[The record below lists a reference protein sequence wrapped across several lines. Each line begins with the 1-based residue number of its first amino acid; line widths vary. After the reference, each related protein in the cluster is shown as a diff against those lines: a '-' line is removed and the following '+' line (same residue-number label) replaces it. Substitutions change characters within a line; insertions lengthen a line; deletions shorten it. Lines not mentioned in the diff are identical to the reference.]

1 MVVGHNARPGGQ
13 LHVAQAEPDGGLPIL
28 GCQQGVTIPIYA
40 AQHSVQ
46 RIFGS
51 LRDLQVIFRLRV
63 FSTSQTES
71 QPAQNPLTQTV
82 GQAKSY

>member
-1 MVVGHNARPGGQ
+1 MLVFFSQRVLRRRA
-13 LHVAQAEPDGGLPIL
+13 AE
-28 GCQQGVTIPIYA
+28 Q
-40 AQHSVQ
+40 SVQ

-51 LRDLQVIFRLRV
+51 LRLREVFFWLRV

-82 GQAKSY
+82 RRCLAP